1 MRSATSKRHPA
12 RRRAIRTRAG
22 WEAAVIDPARA
33 APEQI
38 LRTGPVRTS
47 CLCAR
52 ERGGFELVH
61 AFLAKRSERSDTA
74 IFTGPKVPVGP
85 AHRPEVLRRSRP
97 AQGVRSRP
105 VQAGPR
111 LSAPVSGPA
120 IAADA
125 AATAT
130 AGDHARTGGVV
141 LGLALVTGTLALL
154 ASRDAGTGIETGL
167 ALSSAALAGSAR
179 LGGARLAPAAFD
191 APSRG
196 HAPRKV
202 LQIALIFCLAF
213 AGLLWL
219 AHPGPGPQ
227 ELAAFTRSVT
237 PASALLLALSAALL
251 VSVPRAL
258 FATALCIAVLRV
270 LTRFF

>member
-1 MRSATSKRHPA
+1 MIGRAHHRHPHQVLRVDRESREPLCGPIA
-12 RRRAIRTRAG
+12 EELIEALERMISGDERPVDAVLVSDYAKGVCTPG
-22 WEAAVIDPARA
+22 LLAAVISAAREAGIPVIIDPA
-33 APEQI
+33 
-38 LRTGPVRTS
+38 
-47 CLCAR
+47 
-52 ERGGFELVH
+52 
-61 AFLAKRSERSDTA
+61 
-74 IFTGPKVPVGP
+74 
-85 AHRPEVLRRSRP
+85 
-97 AQGVRSRP
+97 
-105 VQAGPR
+105 
-111 LSAPVSGPA
+111 
-120 IAADA
+120 
-125 AATAT
+125 AT

-167 ALSSAALAGSAR
+167 VLSSAALAGSAR

-196 HAPRKV
+196 HAPRKM

-258 FATALCIAVLRV
+258 CATALCIAALGVV
-270 LTRFF
+270 TRFF